1 MSLLL
6 PLHAGERGSLYE
18 IRSSERP
25 ASQSSIKRF
34 IASTPETRAICNN
47 PFVVGVDYTEKLQ
60 TAAATIFPLLTEYLS
75 TELREERVAVL
86 NILRGGL
93 NFRLR
98 EALASAFG
106 WNTHASAFI
115 SSQRARS
122 SENPEDWH
130 ITESAYQKVQL
141 PPQATI
147 IFADVVATGTSL
159 EYALRQIL
167 EIVQKD
173 QAEIESLLFFTIGGV
188 RSEEILSAV
197 DAICRKSFKSYR
209 GAAVVYLEGRFAVAT
224 PETKLSIKYTG
235 TDLLRTESLL
245 APEFIDSQYQDPA
258 YPIERCTIYDAG
270 SRAYWIPEYLE
281 DVRDYWEKTLE
292 LANGGMNYTALL
304 NERFPELQAALF
316 KPVDLGDLCLRQL
329 QLAQKVQPS
338 STAKSTAEELQDSGE
353 GNKPLPHSV

>member
-18 IRSSERP
+18 IRSNERP
-25 ASQSSIKRF
+25 ASDFPIKRF
-34 IASTPETRAICNN
+34 IASTPETRAICND
-47 PFVVGVDYTEKLQ
+47 PFVVGVDYTEKLRV
-60 TAAATIFPLLTEYLS
+60 AAATILPMLLNHLPATLLENH
-75 TELREERVAVL
+75 VAVL

-98 EALASAFG
+98 EALADAFG

-141 PPQATI
+141 PQKATI

-159 EYALRQIL
+159 EYALKQIL
-167 EIVQKD
+167 NIVQKD
-173 QAEIESLLFFTIGGV
+173 NAEIESLLFFTIGGM
-188 RSEEILSAV
+188 RSEEILLAV
-197 DAICRKSFKSYR
+197 DSLCRQRFENYR
-209 GAAVVYLEGRFAVAT
+209 GATVVYFEGRFAVAA
-224 PETKLSIKYTG
+224 PETQLSIKYTG
-235 TDLLRTESLL
+235 TDLLRTRSLL

-270 SRAYWIPEYLE
+270 SRAYWIPEYVE
-281 DVRDYWEKTLE
+281 DVADYWEKTLE
-292 LANGGMNYTALL
+292 LAKGGMHYTALL

-316 KPVDLGDLCLRQL
+316 KPVDLANLCLRQL
-329 QLAQKVQPS
+329 QLARELQPS
-338 STAKSTAEELQDSGE
+338 SVAKSTSEELQNSGK
-353 GNKPLPHSV
+353 GHKPLPHPV